1 MNELMTIYTLK
12 TSTLRE
18 KVSKPR
24 HNHRLNNSEINK
36 KELGEVHDSRELN
49 SMKKDG

>member
-1 MNELMTIYTLK
+1 MALSTFK
-12 TSTLRE
+12 TSRLRQ
-18 KVSKPR
+18 KDNKPK

-49 SMKKDG
+49 SMNEDG